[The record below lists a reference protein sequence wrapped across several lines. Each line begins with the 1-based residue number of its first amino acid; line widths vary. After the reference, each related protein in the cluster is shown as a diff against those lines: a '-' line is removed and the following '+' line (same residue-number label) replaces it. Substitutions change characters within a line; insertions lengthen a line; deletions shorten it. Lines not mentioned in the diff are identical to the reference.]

1 MKTDAKFR
9 LSAIPSLQAISC
21 LYDISIKIV
30 NSQSTVSPLGNLFQ
44 YIHRFDLSCHSK
56 RPRRF
61 PKLKI
66 RTQLIFHITSTC
78 FIFPLVSQEIL
89 EGDIMSAKMSH
100 PAGKILWL
108 IRVALWGDTVQR
120 KCWKCV
126 VVQKGTERLTLLPPY
141 TRFEVLCSRMHD
153 LVELLRLG
161 GYLGHIAYRNV
172 SPSAFQKE
180 KGHHIK
186 GKRVRRQVTKC
197 GLRTANIKCSKWLV
211 SFLESLMNS
220 PFIAVIEAGH
230 KPAFPFMKIFPGR
243 RLQRTVAQRQLKRQA
258 SQISIKYYYI
268 LWLIKNIYQFLAMKY
283 YVYHKDIKQHK
294 YFVKDF
300 ALCSF
305 QC

>member
-1 MKTDAKFR
+1 MKPDTKFR
-9 LSAIPSLQAISC
+9 LSVIPSLQAISC
-21 LYDISIKIV
+21 LYDISIKTV

-44 YIHRFDLSCHSK
+44 YIRRFDLSCHSK
-56 RPRRF
+56 GPRRF

-141 TRFEVLCSRMHD
+141 TRFEVLCSRTHV
-153 LVELLRLG
+153 LVELLCLG
-161 GYLGHIAYRNV
+161 GHRTHRLQKWFSFCFPGHY
-172 SPSAFQKE
+172 
-180 KGHHIK
+180 IK
-186 GKRVRRQVTKC
+186 DKRVRREVTKYR
-197 GLRTANIKCSKWLV
+197 LRTANIKCSKWLV
-211 SFLESLMNS
+211 SLLESLMNS
-220 PFIAVIEAGH
+220 SFIAVIEAGH
-230 KPAFPFMKIFPGR
+230 KPAFPFMKNFPGR
-243 RLQRTVAQRQLKRQA
+243 RLQRTGAQMQLKRQA

-268 LWLIKNIYQFLAMKY
+268 LWLIKNIYQFLATKY

-300 ALCSF
+300 ASCSF

>member
-1 MKTDAKFR
+1 MCRCPKRDREAHFAPTLHKIWGPLLKNAR
-9 LSAIPSLQAISC
+9 SRGIALSGA
-21 LYDISIKIV
+21 
-30 NSQSTVSPLGNLFQ
+30 GN
-44 YIHRFDLSCHSK
+44 
-56 RPRRF
+56 
-61 PKLKI
+61 
-66 RTQLIFHITSTC
+66 
-78 FIFPLVSQEIL
+78 
-89 EGDIMSAKMSH
+89 
-100 PAGKILWL
+100 
-108 IRVALWGDTVQR
+108 
-120 KCWKCV
+120 
-126 VVQKGTERLTLLPPY
+126 
-141 TRFEVLCSRMHD
+141 
-153 LVELLRLG
+153 
-161 GYLGHIAYRNV
+161 LGHIAYRNV

-197 GLRTANIKCSKWLV
+197 GSRTANIKCSKWLV

-300 ALCSF
+300 ASCSF